1 MKKESFVRII
11 NAIDAQYSKDKE
23 NAKLLEKVF
32 PDSTIIP
39 SYCDELINSVVDALK
54 SEMNDKKDSW
64 IDYYIYELDFGREN
78 DRLKAYDKYGKE
90 LPIST
95 PEDLYDLLENNNRQ
109 KYEKRNKI

>member
-39 SYCDELINSVVDALK
+39 SYCDKLTNAIIEALK
-54 SEMNDKKDSW
+54 SEISDEEDSW
-64 IDYYIYELDFGREN
+64 IDYYMYELDFGRES
-78 DRLKAYDKYGKE
+78 DRLKAYDKDGKE
-90 LPIST
+90 LPLST
-95 PEDLYDLLENNNRQ
+95 PEDLYDLIENNNRQ
-109 KYEKRNKI
+109 KDEKRNKV

>member
-32 PDSTIIP
+32 TDSTIIP
-39 SYCDELINSVVDALK
+39 SYCDELTNSIIAALK

-78 DRLKAYDKYGKE
+78 DRLKANDKYGKE
-90 LPIST
+90 LPLST
-95 PEDLYDLLENNNRQ
+95 PENLYDLLENNNRQ
-109 KYEKRNKI
+109 KDEKTNKI